1 MANVDLKTNFKNG
14 DKLYD
19 YELNNNFKA
28 IQAALGA
35 MNKIVWQND
44 DNASLVMFAGT
55 TEQIT
60 NRELIEGQLLYN
72 TQTGETYIDAMVDT
86 ELKRISTGGGT
97 SIQIGGI
104 EPTNPATKL
113 WVEDDM
119 LDNIGSEIESGSNE
133 NGSYIKFADGTMIC
147 FGITSVISFT
157 NTGVK
162 EFIIDIN
169 SFWLVNI
176 TTLDA
181 TDLSRIGTTAFN
193 SSALDKLILRKNVV
207 CVLDNINCF
216 ENTPIADGTGFI
228 YVPDAL
234 YDAYLIATNWSVYAS
249 QIKKISELNE

>member
-28 IQAALGA
+28 IKAALEA

-119 LDNIGSEIESGSNE
+119 LTSLGTEIESGSNE
-133 NGSYIKFADGTMIC
+133 NGSYIKFNDGTMIC
-147 FGITSVISFT
+147 YGTNNGVDGSYRQITFPVSF
-157 NTGVK
+157 
-162 EFIIDIN
+162 
-169 SFWLVNI
+169 LVNP
-176 TTLDA
+176 
-181 TDLSRIGTTAFN
+181 
-193 SSALDKLILRKNVV
+193 KVNVNTV
-207 CVLDNINCF
+207 MFDSNYVHLAQVYNINTTGCRVSVRY
-216 ENTPIADGTGFI
+216 TGSSGDAWGTGSNEF
-228 YVPDAL
+228 DW
-234 YDAYLIATNWSVYAS
+234 IAIGRW
-249 QIKKISELNE
+249 K

>member
-28 IQAALGA
+28 IQAALEA

-133 NGSYIKFADGTMIC
+133 NGSYIKFADGTMIQY
-147 FGITSVISFT
+147 
-157 NTGVK
+157 K
-162 EFIIDIN
+162 A
-169 SFWLVNI
+169 LVI
-176 TTLDA
+176 TTANQATTNVELPIDYLNSGFTILVSSLNYNSSNINYSSNSISKNTFKVIA
-181 TDLSRIGTTAFN
+181 TDNETGTTPTSAEAF
-193 SSALDKLILRKNVV
+193 S
-207 CVLDNINCF
+207 
-216 ENTPIADGTGFI
+216 
-228 YVPDAL
+228 Y
-234 YDAYLIATNWSVYAS
+234 ATIGRW
-249 QIKKISELNE
+249 K

>member
-28 IQAALGA
+28 IKAALEA

-44 DNASLVMFAGT
+44 DNASLVMFAGN

-119 LDNIGSEIESGSNE
+119 LNSLGTEIESGSNE
-133 NGSYIKFADGTMIC
+133 NGSYIKFADGTLIC
-147 FGITSVISFT
+147 TYTQIVNTNVENTWGNIFTSSIITLHNFPVNFINIPEVSIQACRAQSTWIISGSE
-157 NTGVK
+157 NTKIKPMNVFLGTAVK
-162 EFIIDIN
+162 ISDNFDFPI
-169 SFWLVNI
+169 
-176 TTLDA
+176 
-181 TDLSRIGTTAFN
+181 
-193 SSALDKLILRKNVV
+193 NVV
-207 CVLDNINCF
+207 AI
-216 ENTPIADGTGFI
+216 GR
-228 YVPDAL
+228 
-234 YDAYLIATNWSVYAS
+234 W
-249 QIKKISELNE
+249 K

>member
-44 DNASLVMFAGT
+44 DNASLVMFAGN

-119 LDNIGSEIESGSNE
+119 LNSLGTEIESGSNE
-133 NGSYIKFADGTMIC
+133 NGSWIKFNDGTLIC
-147 FGITSVISFT
+147 RGIVHIGEIAANAGVANTWVFPQTFINDYIHCYINLSSSYIVRAFFMRRSLHPGNAHDLVRFVGEKTSSKF
-157 NTGVK
+157 
-162 EFIIDIN
+162 
-169 SFWLVNI
+169 NI
-176 TTLDA
+176 
-181 TDLSRIGTTAFN
+181 
-193 SSALDKLILRKNVV
+193 
-207 CVLDNINCF
+207 
-216 ENTPIADGTGFI
+216 
-228 YVPDAL
+228 
-234 YDAYLIATNWSVYAS
+234 
-249 QIKKISELNE
+249 